1 MKFVDTFFSREGRY
15 SLGEEVE
22 TGRLYL
28 SIPVSN
34 GPVDYEE
41 YYELSRE
48 EHNRFHAVP
57 EAAADFAESC
67 RLHQEDERLILQ
79 PGWNRGTPV

>member
-1 MKFVDTFFSREGRY
+1 MKFVDAYFSREDRY

-22 TGRLYL
+22 TGRRYL
-28 SIPVSN
+28 AIPVSN

-41 YYELSRE
+41 YYELSRD
-48 EHNRFHAVP
+48 EHDRFLAEP

-79 PGWNRGTPV
+79 PGSNRGTPV

>member
-1 MKFVDTFFSREGRY
+1 MKFVDAFFSRADRY

-41 YYELSRE
+41 YYELGRE
-48 EHNRFHAVP
+48 EYDRFLAEP
-57 EAAADFAESC
+57 ESASEFAESC
-67 RLHQEDERLILQ
+67 RLHQEDERLIQ
-79 PGWNRGTPV
+79 KPGWNRGTPV

>member
-1 MKFVDTFFSREGRY
+1 MKFVDAYFSQADRY

-28 SIPVSN
+28 SIPVST

-48 EHNRFHAVP
+48 ERDGFLAVP
-57 EAAADFAESC
+57 EAAADSAKPC
-67 RLHQEDERLILQ
+67 RLHREDERLILQ